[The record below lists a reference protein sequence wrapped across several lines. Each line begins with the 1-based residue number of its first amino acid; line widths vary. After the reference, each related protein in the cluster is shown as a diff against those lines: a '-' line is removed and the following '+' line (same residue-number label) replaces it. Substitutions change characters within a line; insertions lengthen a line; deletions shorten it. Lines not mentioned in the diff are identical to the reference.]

1 LDVEINNTKNIKIRF
16 LSYDTVPLTI
26 GQRTNVKIF
35 IFLLLG
41 TSLVA
46 AAGELT
52 TDNCYEIR
60 EYLLRHCPVLKP
72 YLSDKQLLDALTK
85 LLILHTQCVHFTQKI
100 QTYR

>member
-1 LDVEINNTKNIKIRF
+1 VNKF
-16 LSYDTVPLTI
+16 
-26 GQRTNVKIF
+26 KIF
-35 IFLLLG
+35 FFLLLD

-60 EYLLRHCPVLKP
+60 EYLRYSPVLKP
-72 YLSDKQLLDALTK
+72 YLFDKQLLDALTK
-85 LLILHTQCVHFTQKI
+85 LLILHTQCIHFTQKI